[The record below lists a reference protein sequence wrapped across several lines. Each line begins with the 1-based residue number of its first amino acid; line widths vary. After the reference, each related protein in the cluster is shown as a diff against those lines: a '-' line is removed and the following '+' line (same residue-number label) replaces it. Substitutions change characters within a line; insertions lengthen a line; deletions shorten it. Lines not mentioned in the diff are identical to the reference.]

1 MKTANIGLSKITV
14 QVKLPPNTFWWDCH
28 LARGAYSG
36 QEGKK
41 NRLGAPSP
49 VLPQYPCRLH
59 YTIIKLHCHA
69 VQQFIPNILQTC
81 STVPDPA
88 PMTLHYACP
97 KATEREPRA
106 LTGRCYLVQELC
118 AGGHH
123 RRGTWVHLHSAVVVF
138 LILFSVCKFFV
149 SNTELDTWWGYN
161 ACQENSHECY
171 LKLQLL
177 YI

>member
-81 STVPDPA
+81 STVPGPA
-88 PMTLHYACP
+88 PMTLHYAHP
-97 KATEREPRA
+97 KATEREPHA
-106 LTGRCYLVQELC
+106 LTERCYLVQELC
-118 AGGHH
+118 AGGITGREREFICILPLWCSWFCFQSVNSLFLTQSWIHGGVIMLAKRTH
-123 RRGTWVHLHSAVVVF
+123 MSA
-138 LILFSVCKFFV
+138 
-149 SNTELDTWWGYN
+149 T
-161 ACQENSHECY
+161 
-171 LKLQLL
+171 
-177 YI
+177 